1 MAGFDAVVVVDWSS
15 AATPTTGK
23 DSIWWALHRVGDAA
37 ETRLENPATRAAAEA
52 QLLDLLR
59 DEIAAG
65 RRVLIG
71 FDFPFGYPEGFADAA
86 FGPGAWR
93 AVWAGLSETVQERP
107 GNVNTRFAAAA
118 EINRRMAQDGPFWGC
133 PPTQRHDG
141 LGPLKPRQ
149 EGGLSEWRAVEH
161 AARARGARPKS
172 CWQLSGAGAV
182 GGQVLTGIPAV
193 ARLRGALDGAA
204 EIWPF
209 ETGLAASDA
218 PVVFAEIYPSLVAIA
233 PREGEPKDAAQVRAT
248 SAHFAALARAGR
260 LDALFAA
267 PGAEPGVRTAVATE
281 EAWIL
286 GVELFGEA
294 ETDTA

>member
-118 EINRRMAQDGPFWGC
+118 EINRRIGAWIDAHPEQWFWLHRRWRNT
-133 PPTQRHDG
+133 PP
-141 LGPLKPRQ
+141 
-149 EGGLSEWRAVEH
+149 
-161 AARARGARPKS
+161 
-172 CWQLSGAGAV
+172 
-182 GGQVLTGIPAV
+182 PA
-193 ARLRGALDGAA
+193 
-204 EIWPF
+204 P
-209 ETGLAASDA
+209 
-218 PVVFAEIYPSLVAIA
+218 
-233 PREGEPKDAAQVRAT
+233 T
-248 SAHFAALARAGR
+248 SAPTS
-260 LDALFAA
+260 A
-267 PGAEPGVRTAVATE
+267 PPPAP
-281 EAWIL
+281 
-286 GVELFGEA
+286 
-294 ETDTA
+294 